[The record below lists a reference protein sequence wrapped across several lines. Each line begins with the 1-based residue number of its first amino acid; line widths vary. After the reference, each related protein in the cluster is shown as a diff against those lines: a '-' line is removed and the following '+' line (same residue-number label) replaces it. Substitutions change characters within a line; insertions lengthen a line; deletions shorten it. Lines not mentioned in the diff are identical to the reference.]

1 MVFALVDV
9 DFESIAFPNLLVEC
23 FNGLLGI
30 VGVTILYIGKT
41 TGGAVFENIQLAGAN
56 FTELAEIVVDL
67 RLVERLVEIAHNNVG
82 EWIFYKVTLAV
93 QRNLFALNSRVVQSI
108 EGAVALRLLVERHIA
123 MTQ

>member
-9 DFESIAFPNLLVEC
+9 DFEGIAFPNLLVEC
-23 FNGLLGI
+23 FNGFLGI
-30 VGVTILYIGKT
+30 LGITILDIGKT

-56 FTELAEIVVDL
+56 FTELAEIIVDL
-67 RLVERLVEIAHNNVG
+67 RLVERLVKIAHNNVG

-108 EGAVALRLLVERHIA
+108 ECAVALRLLVERHIA

>member
-1 MVFALVDV
+1 MDV
-9 DFESIAFPNLLVEC
+9 DFESIAFPNLLVKC
-23 FNGLLGI
+23 FNSLLGI
-30 VGVTILYIGKT
+30 VGFIILDIGKT
-41 TGGAVFENIQLAGAN
+41 TGGTVFENIQLAGAN

-67 RLVERLVEIAHNNVG
+67 RLIERLVEIAHNNVG

-108 EGAVALRLLVERHIA
+108 EGAVALRLLMERHIA